1 MNNLGEI
8 MRIVMRYGKH
18 GLPVDLPDDL
28 DVTVIRKP
36 EMPILKEPREAVRA
50 ALARPVGC
58 RSLMEEARGKRRV
71 CILICDI
78 TRPVPNG
85 MVLPTLVD
93 VLMEAGVAPASIMV
107 LVATGLHRP
116 NEGEELRELVGD
128 DRVLK
133 TVRVENHFA
142 RRDEEHV
149 FLGTTPRGIPV
160 RLDRRVVEADMRIVV
175 GLVEPH
181 FMAGYSGGR
190 KVIIPGV
197 AHQDTIRALHTTR
210 ILKHE
215 KAANCILEG
224 NPLHE
229 EQLAAI
235 HMIGKSYAVNT
246 VIDEERNL
254 SFANFGEIEESHAEA
269 VSFVEPYMVLPINR
283 RFSTVLTSSAGYPL
297 DRNYYQTV
305 KGMVGVAGILEQG
318 ANLFIVSE
326 CSEGLGTTDYAMVQE
341 QLINAGEDKFLE
353 ETSRKEF
360 AAIDEWEAVMQIKAM
375 KMGTVH
381 LYSTCLSGI
390 ERSLTGVRLIESV
403 SDAVTASVTEKND
416 KRVAVV
422 PEGPYVI
429 PMYRPLL

>member
-1 MNNLGEI
+1 M
-8 MRIVMRYGKH
+8 
-18 GLPVDLPDDL
+18 
-28 DVTVIRKP
+28 
-36 EMPILKEPREAVRA
+36 
-50 ALARPVGC
+50 
-58 RSLMEEARGKRRV
+58 

-85 MVLPTLVD
+85 MVLPILVD

-160 RLDRRVVEADMRIVV
+160 RFDRRVVEANLRIVV

-197 AHQDTIRALHTTR
+197 AHQNTIRALHATR

-235 HMIGKSYAVNT
+235 HMVGKSYAVNT

-254 SFANFGEIEESHAEA
+254 SFVNFGEIEKSHAEA
-269 VSFVEPYMVLPINR
+269 VSFVEPLYGAAHRSKVQHRPYQFSRLPPRQELLPDRQRNGR
-283 RFSTVLTSSAGYPL
+283 SCRYPGAG
-297 DRNYYQTV
+297 
-305 KGMVGVAGILEQG
+305 
-318 ANLFIVSE
+318 S
-326 CSEGLGTTDYAMVQE
+326 
-341 QLINAGEDKFLE
+341 
-353 ETSRKEF
+353 
-360 AAIDEWEAVMQIKAM
+360 
-375 KMGTVH
+375 
-381 LYSTCLSGI
+381 
-390 ERSLTGVRLIESV
+390 
-403 SDAVTASVTEKND
+403 
-416 KRVAVV
+416 
-422 PEGPYVI
+422 
-429 PMYRPLL
+429 

>member
-1 MNNLGEI
+1 
-8 MRIVMRYGKH
+8 MRIMMRYGRH

-28 DVTVIRKP
+28 DVTVLRKP

-50 ALARPVGC
+50 ALTRPVGC
-58 RSLMEEARGKRRV
+58 RPLMEEARGKMRV
-71 CILICDI
+71 SILICDI

-85 MVLPTLVD
+85 TVLPILVD
-93 VLMEAGVAPASIMV
+93 ALMEAGVAPASITI

-116 NEGEELRELVGD
+116 NQGEELRELVGD

-142 RRDEEHV
+142 RRDEDHV

-160 RLDRRVVEADMRIVV
+160 RFDRRVVDADLRIAV

-197 AHQDTIRALHTTR
+197 AHQDTIRALHATR
-210 ILKHE
+210 ILRHE
-215 KAANCILEG
+215 KTANCVLEG

-235 HMIGKSYAVNT
+235 RMMGKSFAVNT
-246 VIDEERNL
+246 VIDEARNL
-254 SFANFGEIEESHAEA
+254 SFANFGEIEASHAEA
-269 VSFVEPYMVLPINR
+269 VSFVEPYMVLPVDR

-326 CSEGLGTTDYAMVQE
+326 CAEGLGTTEYATVQGE
-341 QLINAGEDKFLE
+341 LIRAGEEKFLE
-353 ETSRKEF
+353 ETSLKEF

-375 KMGTVH
+375 RMGAVH

-403 SDAVTASVTEKND
+403 SDAITASVREKDD

-429 PMYRPLL
+429 PMYRPPLRTFEPC